1 MCLRYLKGSGPLG
14 VIKARRKIML
24 ESVLISTPQAP
35 FAAHTGSLV
44 WVLDCRRYI
53 VWQADRF
60 FGFA

>member
-44 WVLDCRRYI
+44 WVLGCRRYI